1 MGYEILDENISK
13 LGRTLDSVDDQEH
26 LPSNRYARSCFKMK
40 QMHRLER
47 CTFAQ
52 SEGATK
58 TETFDL
64 FFQAVGAE
72 MRQQEHA
79 LQQAL

>member
-1 MGYEILDENISK
+1 MSK
-13 LGRTLDSVDDQEH
+13 LSRTLDFVDDQEH
-26 LPSNRYARSCFKMK
+26 LPSNRYAKSCFKMK
-40 QMHRLER
+40 QMHRREWR
-47 CTFAQ
+47 PFAQ
-52 SEGATK
+52 SEGASK
-58 TETFDL
+58 SEIFDL